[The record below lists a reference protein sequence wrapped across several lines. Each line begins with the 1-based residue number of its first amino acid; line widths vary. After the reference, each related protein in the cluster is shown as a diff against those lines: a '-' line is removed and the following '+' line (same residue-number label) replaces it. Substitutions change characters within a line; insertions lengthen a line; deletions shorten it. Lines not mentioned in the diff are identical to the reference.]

1 MAMHPSLRSGS
12 KDKQNRSVLKRF
24 ERVEIL
30 KKKGVWKEE
39 DASFFGLP
47 KVKVLRFKVKKE
59 KSEGT
64 EAAKTGA
71 AAGATA
77 APAGGAVKAKT
88 PASEAKKKTES
99 KK

>member
-1 MAMHPSLRSGS
+1 MSQHPSLRSGS
-12 KDKQNRSVLKRF
+12 KDKQHRSVLKRF

-30 KKKGVWKEE
+30 KKKGQWKEE
-39 DASFFGLP
+39 DDDSLFGLP

-59 KSEGT
+59 KSQEGT

-71 AAGATA
+71 VGTA
-77 APAGGAVKAKT
+77 AVAGTTAQKT
-88 PASEAKKKTES
+88 PAAELKKKTES